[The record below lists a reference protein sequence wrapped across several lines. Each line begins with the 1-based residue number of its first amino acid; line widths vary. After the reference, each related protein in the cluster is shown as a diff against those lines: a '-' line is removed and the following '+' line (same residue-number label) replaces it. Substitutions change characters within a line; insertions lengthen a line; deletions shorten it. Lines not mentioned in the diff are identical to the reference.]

1 MKLKKGYLLC
11 ILFFTSIVVIS
22 WIIFNV
28 YQAAIGTTISQKI
41 AIEIT
46 PIKPDFDSKVIE
58 KIRNREKVSP
68 VYEVTATLSQPVF
81 SPSQQVPLNPA
92 GTSSASVTQQNASGG
107 AVIKL

>member
-1 MKLKKGYLLC
+1 MKLKKGYLLY
-11 ILFFTSIVVIS
+11 LLLFTSIVVIS

-58 KIRNREKVSP
+58 KIINREKVSP
-68 VYEVTATLSQPVF
+68 VYDAASAQI
-81 SPSQQVPLNPA
+81 PLIPT
-92 GTSSASVTQQNASGG
+92 GTSSASITQQNASGG